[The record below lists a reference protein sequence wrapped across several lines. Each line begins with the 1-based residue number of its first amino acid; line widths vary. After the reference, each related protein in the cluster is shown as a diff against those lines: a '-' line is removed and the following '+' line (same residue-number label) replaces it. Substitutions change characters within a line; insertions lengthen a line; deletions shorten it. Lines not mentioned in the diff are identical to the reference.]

1 MVEQG
6 WPRQFTVVWDPGQSC
21 LPAYSPGKGCAVN
34 NNNSGSGRGD
44 EPNMKIEELL
54 QRVVKEGASDGFVS
68 ADVAPSIKVD
78 GEIFP
83 VSDHALS
90 DEEAEALVLSTMSA
104 AQREEFLAHNECNF
118 ALSHETLG
126 RFRVSAFIQRGKCGL
141 VLRRIESRIPRVEE
155 LDLPPIINELAM
167 TKRGL
172 IIFVGATGTGKSTS
186 LAAMVGHRNRNSRGH
201 IISIED
207 PIEFIHDHA
216 GCIVTQRE
224 VGMDTES
231 FDVALKN
238 TLRQAP
244 DVILIGEVRSAD
256 NMAQALT
263 FAETGHLCLCT
274 LHANNANQAL
284 DRIQSFFP
292 ANQHAQIWMDLS
304 LNLKAMI
311 AQQLL
316 PTRDGKGRTPV
327 VEILLNSPLVADYIR
342 KGEVHLIKELMAKS
356 TELGMQ
362 TLDQALFKAYEAGKI
377 SEEEAIRH
385 ADSANDVRL
394 MIKMHNKGSFTM
406 DDGMALSY
414 DKPDET
420 GRWVRR

>member
-1 MVEQG
+1 
-6 WPRQFTVVWDPGQSC
+6 
-21 LPAYSPGKGCAVN
+21 
-34 NNNSGSGRGD
+34 
-44 EPNMKIEELL
+44 MKIEDLL
-54 QRVVKEGASDGFVS
+54 QRVVKEGASDGFLAVG
-68 ADVAPSIKVD
+68 APPSIKVD
-78 GEIFP
+78 GEINP
-83 VSDHALS
+83 ISDRPLTEEEVS
-90 DEEAEALVLSTMSA
+90 ELVLSTMRED
-104 AQREEFLAHNECNF
+104 QKEEFHKHHECNY
-118 ALSHETLG
+118 ALATEDFG
-126 RFRVSAFIQRGKCGL
+126 RFRASAFVQRGKCGL
-141 VLRRIESRIPRVEE
+141 VVRRIQDEIPTLDE
-155 LDLPPIINELAM
+155 LGLPPIIKELAM

-186 LAAMVGHRNRNSRGH
+186 LAAMVGYRNKNSRGH

-207 PIEFIHDHA
+207 PIEFIHEHA

-231 FDVALKN
+231 FEVALKN

-244 DVILIGEVRSAD
+244 DVILIGEVRTAQT
-256 NMAQALT
+256 MQQALT

-292 ANQHAQIWMDLS
+292 AELHHQVWMDLS
-304 LNLKAMI
+304 LNLKSMV

-316 PTRDGKGRTPV
+316 PRKDGKGRTPV
-327 VEILLNSPLVADYIR
+327 VEVLLNSPLIADYIR

-362 TLDQALFKAYEAGKI
+362 TLDQSLVKAYKDGLI
-377 SEEEAIRH
+377 SREDAERF

-394 MIKMHNKGSFTM
+394 QIKMHEKGKFGT
-406 DDGMALSY
+406 DDGLGLSV
-414 DKPDET
+414 DEPDRE
-420 GRWVRR
+420 GRFLGR

>member
-1 MVEQG
+1 
-6 WPRQFTVVWDPGQSC
+6 
-21 LPAYSPGKGCAVN
+21 
-34 NNNSGSGRGD
+34 
-44 EPNMKIEELL
+44 MKIESLL
-54 QRVVKEGASDGFVS
+54 QRIVKEGASDGFITEG
-68 ADVAPSIKVD
+68 APPSIKVD
-78 GEIFP
+78 GQIYP
-83 VSDHALS
+83 ISDQPLT
-90 DEEAEALVLSTMSA
+90 EEQARELVLSTMRQD
-104 AQREEFLAHNECNF
+104 QRDDFERHHECNY
-118 ALSHETLG
+118 AVSYEELG
-126 RFRVSAFIQRGKCGL
+126 RFRASAFIQRGKCGL
-141 VLRRIESRIPRVEE
+141 VVRRIQSRIPSIDE
-155 LDLPPIINELAM
+155 LGLPPIIKDLAM

-172 IIFVGATGTGKSTS
+172 VIFVGATGTGKSTS
-186 LAAMVGHRNRNSRGH
+186 LAAMVGYRNQNSRGH

-207 PIEFIHDHA
+207 PIEYIHEHA

-244 DVILIGEVRSAD
+244 DVILIGEVRAAET
-256 NMAQALT
+256 MQQALT

-292 ANQHAQIWMDLS
+292 AELHNQVWMDLS
-304 LNLKAMI
+304 LNLKSMV

-316 PTRDGKGRTPV
+316 PRRDGKGRTPV
-327 VEILLNSPLVADYIR
+327 VEVLLNSPLVAEYIR

-362 TLDQALFKAYEAGKI
+362 TLDQSLVKAYKEDLI
-377 SEEEAIRH
+377 SKEDAIRF

-394 MIKMHNKGSFTM
+394 QIKMHDRGELGTGDGLGLAFEDQDKG
-406 DDGMALSY
+406 
-414 DKPDET
+414 
-420 GRWVRR
+420 GRFLGR